1 MKVFFYK
8 KKLILG
14 LIILSTNLS
23 ERGTD
28 IKISKELEKRNEL
41 HVILNFLPNSERIER
56 QAFGRAGRKG
66 ENGSVQLIILSTQ
79 SYEEL
84 INERNKNEENE
95 FEFLIKVYRK
105 KIDLFQ
111 ELFEKFSDFLCEI
124 RNKKEIDECILL
136 DIKER
141 WGIFLVKNDL
151 AKIEKE
157 YKGESSLRKMK
168 KCLKLQKN
176 ILMNL

>member
-28 IKISKELEKRNEL
+28 IKISKELEKRNGL
-41 HVILNFLPNSERIER
+41 HVILTFLPNSERIER

-66 ENGSVQLIILSTQ
+66 ENGSGQLIILSTQ

-111 ELFEKFSDFLCEI
+111 ELFENFLIFYVKLEI
-124 RNKKEIDECILL
+124 KK
-136 DIKER
+136 K
-141 WGIFLVKNDL
+141 
-151 AKIEKE
+151 
-157 YKGESSLRKMK
+157 
-168 KCLKLQKN
+168 
-176 ILMNL
+176 LMNVYY